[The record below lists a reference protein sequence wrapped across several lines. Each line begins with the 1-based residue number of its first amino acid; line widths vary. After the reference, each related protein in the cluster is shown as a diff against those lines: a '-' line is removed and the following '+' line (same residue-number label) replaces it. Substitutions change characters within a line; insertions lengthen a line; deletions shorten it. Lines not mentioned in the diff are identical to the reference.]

1 MVMNGL
7 MALHRNALKAKK
19 NAPGSERVPGGL
31 RTLATVP
38 GAMFWSGQV
47 ATSVRTARKNLLYL
61 HWATP
66 RPCDVAAMRLS

>member
-1 MVMNGL
+1 MSGLKELNGEY
-7 MALHRNALKAKK
+7 ARGKK